1 MQLCINVQLPAK
13 LGGLEGEAVYIDTEG
28 RFRTERLISMANTAI
43 QYCKASF
50 GLEKMDYLTVN
61 YFKSH
66 IHHKICNESSD
77 SLINIINYQLDR
89 FIKENPKI
97 RLIIIDTIAQHF
109 RFDYEENY
117 KIRAVELANIRKI
130 LKKIAYQNKVAVSY
144 EVFFLTINDRIF

>member
-13 LGGLEGEAVYIDTEG
+13 FGGLEGEAVYIDTEG
-28 RFRTERLISMANTAI
+28 RFRTERLISMANAAI
-43 QYCKASF
+43 KYCKTSF

-61 YFKSH
+61 YLKSH
-66 IHHKICNESSD
+66 IHHKICSESSD

-144 EVFFLTINDRIF
+144 EVLFLTINYCIF